1 MSLGILLHVASPPC
15 ADACGGRCRERYI
28 NEQMGIKA
36 DDEAEAEPISTEEQQ
51 KRQLYAIPDHLKV
64 HTHTHTLLF
73 WVAAALCAAV
83 IRGAA
88 LL

>member
-1 MSLGILLHVASPPC
+1 MWQVRPALTHVV
-15 ADACGGRCRERYI
+15 GRCRERYI

-64 HTHTHTLLF
+64 HTLWFGSLRCC
-73 WVAAALCAAV
+73 VL
-83 IRGAA
+83 R
-88 LL
+88 